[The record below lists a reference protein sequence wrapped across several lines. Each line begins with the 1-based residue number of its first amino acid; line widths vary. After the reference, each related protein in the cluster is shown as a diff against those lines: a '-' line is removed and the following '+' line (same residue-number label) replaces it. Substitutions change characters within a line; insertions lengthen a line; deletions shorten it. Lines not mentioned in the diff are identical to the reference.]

1 MIMNDDNMKKNNNN
15 VFLYYQKFKKF
26 IRYILKLI
34 IDGTTKKIP
43 KDFYK
48 THHMFQDLN
57 FSIKKL
63 DDSNFGDIDDIILDL
78 NNTDSKDYIYHFY
91 IDFYIKNNEDKIL
104 LVRWILTYIE
114 NNFSK
119 TDLYLQNKCISII
132 KTIFNLI
139 FILPTNYQKNEIFF
153 QFYQNINFKR
163 INFLVEPKENY
174 KISNNYLFNLKINID
189 FLSNSQIKNILNSN
203 FIIQRRRNNT
213 MVIDKKTSF
222 ENLIENDLSKD
233 KNKSFFSRLKQ
244 GFSFNFKNKI
254 KNKLNLSFSKN
265 NNIEES
271 KETKYKTIDSSNN
284 ENIEKCNDID
294 NEDSSF
300 ILTINDN
307 DNDKNL
313 ENKDSIFNLEINNVI
328 LINIKENYINLKN
341 KFNEKKKKK
350 RIIDININNLYN
362 MIEKI

>member
-1 MIMNDDNMKKNNNN
+1 MNEDNIKKNNNN
-15 VFLYYQKFKKF
+15 VYLYYKKFQKF
-26 IRYILKLI
+26 IRYILNLI

-43 KDFYK
+43 KDLYK
-48 THHMFQDLN
+48 THNIFKDFN

-63 DDSNFGDIDDIILDL
+63 DDSNFGDIDDMILDL

-104 LVRWILTYIE
+104 LVRWILTHIE

-119 TDLYLQNKCISII
+119 TELYLQSKCISII

-139 FILPTNYQKNEIFF
+139 FILPTNYQKKEIFF

-174 KISNNYLFNLKINID
+174 KISNNYLFNFKINID
-189 FLSNSQIKNILNSN
+189 SLSNSQIKNILNSN
-203 FIIQRRRNNT
+203 LVNPRRRNNT
-213 MVIDKKTSF
+213 MIVDKKSSF

-284 ENIEKCNDID
+284 ENIEKNNDDD
-294 NEDSSF
+294 NENSSL

-307 DNDKNL
+307 DKNL
-313 ENKDSIFNLEINNVI
+313 DKKDSIFNLNVNNEV

-341 KFNEKKKKK
+341 KFNEKNKKK
-350 RIIDININNLYN
+350 RKIDININNLYN